1 MRAGGG
7 KLLFVVGLVLG
18 ARGAVAQDRDA
29 QVIGTVADGEG
40 RGLDGATIEILGT
53 KLSATSGENGRFRF
67 GPVRP
72 GRYWILARRVG
83 YAPIRMT
90 ATLQDGQTRA
100 LSLTLEKIPQRLSE
114 LTVLAHGGMSGY
126 RHQDFLARSRSA
138 FGTFLTR
145 DDLDRIGGHD
155 LVSVVQRYLPG
166 KTRYT
171 LERRTGETDLFGGR
185 LYRRLGSGRLYA
197 RDGRQLLGRCLLQP
211 QLHPFDLGQR
221 RHPVG
226 RRVVDRFRRRST
238 GSHRGLPPRPLGTDR
253 VRLPGVVR
261 VRARGSLDQVGGAA
275 RQSSGDRFGSTRRSP
290 GPPANASAPPP
301 RRSRRSP
308 ARRATP

>member
-197 RDGRQLLGRCLLQP
+197 RDELGFFHSVGSSWVDAYYNPNCTPSISVNGATPWAGVSLID
-211 QLHPFDLGQR
+211 FD
-221 RHPVG
+221 
-226 RRVVDRFRRRST
+226 VDRLEAIEVYRRGRWVPT
-238 GSHRGLPPRPLGTDR
+238 EFAYRE
-253 VRLPGVVR
+253 
-261 VRARGSLDQVGGAA
+261 
-275 RQSSGDRFGSTRRSP
+275 SSGCGLVVLWTK
-290 GPPANASAPPP
+290 
-301 RRSRRSP
+301 
-308 ARRATP
+308 